1 VQNYRILNRIRTVE
15 HIRTMRS
22 VRINTG
28 PGRHAAW
35 PRLRETERI
44 VKKEQRLPAS
54 LRLYQ
59 RQPVG

>member
-1 VQNYRILNRIRTVE
+1 VKSHRILRQIRTQK

-35 PRLRETERI
+35 PRLRETECI
-44 VKKEQRLPAS
+44 AEEKKRLSAP
-54 LRLYQ
+54 LRLHK
-59 RQPVG
+59 RRLAC